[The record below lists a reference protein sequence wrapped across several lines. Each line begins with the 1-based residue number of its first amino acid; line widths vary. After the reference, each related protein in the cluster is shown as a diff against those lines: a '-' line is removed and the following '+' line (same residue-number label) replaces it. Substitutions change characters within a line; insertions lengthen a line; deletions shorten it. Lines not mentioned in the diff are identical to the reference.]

1 MHKLISYIKDYKKE
15 AILGALFKLFE
26 AILELMVPLVMVKI
40 IDVGV
45 VNKDFNYILRMG
57 GILVL
62 LGSVG
67 LASALVCQYLASRAS
82 QGFGTKLRN
91 QLFSHINSLSHSE
104 IDKIGTPSLITRITN
119 DVNQLQVSFAMLI
132 RLATRVP
139 FIIIGS
145 AIMAMFIDLKLS
157 IIFFISTPL
166 ISLVL
171 YLVMK
176 YSIPFYSSIQKKLDF
191 LALITRENLEGAR
204 VIRAFSKEESEK
216 KRFYN
221 GSDTLSKEAINVGR
235 FSALLTPITFVI
247 MNFSIVAIIWFGGLS
262 INIGSL
268 SQGQIIAFVNYLTQ
282 ILLALVVLANLIIQF
297 NKAFASAIRVSE
309 VLNLESTVVET
320 ATSIPQ
326 EIQGFPKIDFRNISF
341 SYENSKETALKNVS
355 ISIAEGETLGI
366 IGGTGS
372 GKSTLINLIPRF
384 YDVTKGEIL
393 IDGINIKD
401 YPLKNLRTQIGLVPQ
416 KAVLFSGTIREN
428 MCLGLETSTD
438 SEIGWALDIA
448 QASEFV
454 DNLSEG
460 YNTKISQGGKN
471 LSGGQKQRL
480 TIARALVSKPQILIL
495 DDSSSALD
503 FATDAKLRK
512 AIKEKTKGI
521 SILII
526 SQRASTIKGA
536 DKILVLDGGGVA
548 GIGTHDELLL
558 NCDLYKEICLSQL
571 DPEEVNR

>member
-1 MHKLISYIKDYKKE
+1 MLKLISYLKDYKKV

-45 VNKDFNYILRMG
+45 VNRDLIYILRMG
-57 GILVL
+57 VILIL

-91 QLFSHINSLSHSE
+91 QLFSHINSLSHAE

-119 DVNQLQVSFAMLI
+119 DVNQLQVSTAMLI

-145 AIMAMFIDLKLS
+145 AIMAVFIDLKLS

-171 YLVMK
+171 YFVMK
-176 YSIPFYSSIQKKLDF
+176 HSIPVYSSIQKRLDF
-191 LALITRENLEGAR
+191 LSLITRENLEGAR

-221 GSDTLSKEAINVGR
+221 ASDDLNKEAINVGN
-235 FSALLTPITFVI
+235 FSAILTPMTFVI

-262 INIGSL
+262 INVGTL
-268 SQGQIIAFVNYLTQ
+268 TQGQIIAFVNYLTQ
-282 ILLALVVLANLIIQF
+282 ILLALIVLANLIITF
-297 NKAFASAIRVSE
+297 NKSFASAMRVSE
-309 VLNLESTVVET
+309 VLNLNSTIVET
-320 ATSIPQ
+320 AKGVPQ
-326 EIQGFPKIDFRNISF
+326 KLQGFPKIDFRNISF
-341 SYENSKETALKNVS
+341 SYENSKETALKNIS

-366 IGGTGS
+366 IGATGA
-372 GKSTLINLIPRF
+372 GKSTFISLISRF

-393 IDGINIKD
+393 IDGVNIKD
-401 YPLKNLRTQIGLVPQ
+401 YPLKQLRAQIGLVPQ
-416 KAVLFSGTIREN
+416 KAVLFSGTLREN
-428 MCLGLETSTD
+428 MCLGLENATN
-438 SEIGWALDIA
+438 SEIALALDIA
-448 QASEFV
+448 QATEFV
-454 DNLSEG
+454 DNFPDG
-460 YNTKISQGGKN
+460 YDTKISQGGKN

-480 TIARALVSKPQILIL
+480 TIARALISNPKILIL

-512 AIKEKTKGI
+512 AIKEKTNGI
-521 SILII
+521 SIIMV
-526 SQRASTIKGA
+526 SQRASTLKEV
-536 DKILVLDGGGVA
+536 DKILVLDDGEVT
-548 GIGTHDELLL
+548 GIGTHDELLI
-558 NCDLYKEICLSQL
+558 NCELYKEICLSQL
-571 DPEEVNR
+571 DLEEVNR